1 MKGGKELRL
10 RYFRTG
16 GDNAIDK
23 PDYLFYNI
31 KVMLRLTP
39 FQGACLF
46 SSTLHLFL
54 LFGTGRFAFLQG
66 PHPPIK
72 ESLELVYLQREGPAV
87 VQPRLPESPVTPK
100 GLGQETLSLSADHA
114 KVSTLSQKGKGTSSQ
129 ETSSPGEGEIR
140 SEAEMMEVLHLNQ
153 QEKPIFLTYYEEIR
167 ERIRKNLF
175 TYYRNGEQEGD
186 ITLNFVL
193 FPNGQLKKVKALEK
207 GNPSHPGLKEIG
219 MRSVIEASPF
229 PPFPDGFK
237 RASASIW
244 VRVTFVRS
252 QVQRPGE

>member
-1 MKGGKELRL
+1 
-10 RYFRTG
+10 
-16 GDNAIDK
+16 
-23 PDYLFYNI
+23 
-31 KVMLRLTP
+31 MLRLTP
-39 FQGACLF
+39 FQSACLF
-46 SSTLHLFL
+46 SSTLHLLL
-54 LFGTGRFAFLQG
+54 LFGTGRFAFQG
-66 PHPPIK
+66 PHPPAK
-72 ESLELVYLQREGPAV
+72 ESLELFYAQREGLDV
-87 VQPRLPESPVTPK
+87 VQPRLPEPPVT
-100 GLGQETLSLSADHA
+100 A
-114 KVSTLSQKGKGTSSQ
+114 KKISTFSQKGASSK
-129 ETSSPGEGEIR
+129 ETSRPGQGEIR
-140 SEAEMMEVLHLNQ
+140 SEAEMIEDLHLNQ
-153 QEKPIFLTYYEEIR
+153 EEKPIFLTYYEEIR

>member
-1 MKGGKELRL
+1 MKGGKKLRL
-10 RYFRTG
+10 RCLRIS

-23 PDYLFYNI
+23 SDYLFYNI

-46 SSTLHLFL
+46 SSTFHLLL
-54 LFGTGRFAFLQG
+54 LFGTGRFAFQG
-66 PHPPIK
+66 PHPPVK
-72 ESLELVYLQREGPAV
+72 ESLELVYMMQREGLDREKLDV
-87 VQPRLPESPVTPK
+87 VQPRRPEPPVAPK
-100 GLGQETLSLSADHA
+100 GLGQETF
-114 KVSTLSQKGKGTSSQ
+114 KGTSSQ

-153 QEKPIFLTYYEEIR
+153 QEKPIFFTYYGEIR

-175 TYYRNGEQEGD
+175 TYYRKGEQEGD

-219 MRSVIEASPF
+219 MRSVIDASPF

-252 QVQRPGE
+252 EVQRPGE